1 LFIGRLSAEK
11 GLHTLAEAVRQLRSV
26 QIDVY
31 GKGPLQNK
39 YAETHPEA
47 MLAMGRTAREVY
59 LERYT
64 PETNYVQMIRIYHE
78 ALASRAAPSD
88 PPALSDATLSYA
100 PTRTGR

>member
-1 LFIGRLSAEK
+1 VQGNT
-11 GLHTLAEAVRQLRSV
+11 GLLVPPGDERALAKAIE
-26 QIDVY
+26 
-31 GKGPLQNK
+31 

-47 MLAMGRTAREVY
+47 MLAMGRAARDVY

-88 PPALSDATLSYA
+88 PSALSDAALPYA
-100 PTRTGR
+100 PTRPGR